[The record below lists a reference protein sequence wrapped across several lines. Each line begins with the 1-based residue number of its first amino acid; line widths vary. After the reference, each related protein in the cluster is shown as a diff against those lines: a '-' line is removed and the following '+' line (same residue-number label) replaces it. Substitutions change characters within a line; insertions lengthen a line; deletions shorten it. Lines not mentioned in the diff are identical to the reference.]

1 MSDIATTSAGRVVF
15 AADYWER
22 LSQDPGAPRPK
33 LTLPCCQ
40 VPAEIKTDNLGTPF
54 FSHTRG
60 DCASPESLAWY
71 RLARDAITRGI
82 KSLDVVAK
90 ERVPIGRMDAPGVAD
105 MYLDIPGNPVA
116 IQIEHHRFSL
126 PHLEARQDRF
136 AAAGIQA
143 FWVLPKS
150 QYIATAHAI
159 LKGRLREEYD
169 NRLPVSLSAA
179 GALNQRGDLP
189 MVWLESGE
197 RESVMVPGLNPA
209 SVERWI
215 RALVEGTFLYG
226 RDGWRIHEGTMAST

>member
-1 MSDIATTSAGRVVF
+1 MSDIATTNTGRVVF

-40 VPAEIKTDNLGTPF
+40 GPAEIKADNLGMPF

-60 DCASPESLAWY
+60 DCASPESLAWH
-71 RLARDAITRGI
+71 RLARDAITLGI
-82 KSLDVVAK
+82 EGLDLVAK
-90 ERVPIGRMDAPGVAD
+90 ERVPIGRMDAPCVAD

-116 IQIEHHRFSL
+116 IQIEQRRFSL
-126 PHLEARQDRF
+126 SLLEARQARF
-136 AAAGIQA
+136 SAAGVQA

-150 QYIATAHAI
+150 QYIATAHSI

-169 NRLPVSLSAA
+169 NRLPASLSAA

-209 SVERWI
+209 SVEAWI
-215 RALVEGTFLYG
+215 RALVEGTFRYG
-226 RDGWRIHEGTMAST
+226 RDGWRIHDATIAST